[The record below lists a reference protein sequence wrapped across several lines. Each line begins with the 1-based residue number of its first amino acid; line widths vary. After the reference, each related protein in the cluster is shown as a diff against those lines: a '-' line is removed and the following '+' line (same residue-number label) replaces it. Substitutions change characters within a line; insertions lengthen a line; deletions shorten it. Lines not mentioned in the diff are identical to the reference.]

1 MRFNIKYFRLKT
13 QVNLGTIR
21 VKEGLF
27 TMSCK
32 KVLKPVQNVLQNQ
45 LKRMV
50 KKVVFKDTNV
60 QNAITIFHHHEDH
73 LNYKK

>member
-1 MRFNIKYFRLKT
+1 MRLNERYGRLKT

-32 KVLKPVQNVLQNQ
+32 KVLKPVQNVHQN
-45 LKRMV
+45 
-50 KKVVFKDTNV
+50 
-60 QNAITIFHHHEDH
+60 
-73 LNYKK
+73 